1 MRLSFIIVTATLT
14 IFITAVN
21 NKPPQFL
28 PASGAQPTASVATS
42 SLPGTSVTRIVAVNP
57 RRYSDPIEYHLV
69 HDSPASTAFEITDA
83 NRLTGV
89 VTVARQVVAA
99 AGAATSL
106 SAVVDISVV
115 AVDAAAQN
123 LTNTTVVGVRVVV
136 DPSANASGNASC
148 SAYCSA
154 NYNSSYGLPHNASC
168 SAPSNATC
176 SAYCIAI
183 YNSSY
188 GTAPSNVSC
197 SSPVNTSSSGVP
209 TNGSSSSVPSNASCS
224 AYCSAVYNS
233 SSSFRAAPGI
243 NASCSVPSNTSCSV
257 PSNTS
262 CTVPSNASCNA
273 PCNASSC
280 AMYSASGNST
290 VNNASCGVVSRL
302 AWSTFPPTV
311 YVSEN
316 AGVGTSVA
324 VVRAVGN
331 IGPVKYLVTGNA
343 FGHFNIHNDTVL

>member
-1 MRLSFIIVTATLT
+1 MMLSVIIVTATLT
-14 IFITAVN
+14 VFITAVN
-21 NKPPQFL
+21 NKPPRFL
-28 PASGAQPTASVATS
+28 PVTGAQPTASVATS
-42 SLPGTSVTRIVAVNP
+42 SLPGTSVIRIVAVNP
-57 RRYSDPIEYHLV
+57 RRYSDSIEYHLV
-69 HDSPASTAFEITDA
+69 YDSQASTAFEITDA

-89 VTVARQVVAA
+89 VTVARQFVAA
-99 AGAATSL
+99 AGAATSF
-106 SAVVDISVV
+106 STVVNISVV
-115 AVDAAAQN
+115 AVNTAAQN

-154 NYNSSYGLPHNASC
+154 NYNSSYGLPDNASC

-176 SAYCIAI
+176 SAYCIAV

-188 GTAPSNVSC
+188 GTTPSNVSC

-209 TNGSSSSVPSNASCS
+209 SNASSSNIPSNASCS
-224 AYCSAVYNS
+224 AFCSALYNS
-233 SSSFRAAPGI
+233 SSSFGAAPGN
-243 NASCSVPSNTSCSV
+243 NASRSVPSNTSCSV
-257 PSNTS
+257 PSNAT

-273 PCNASSC
+273 PCNASFC
-280 AMYSASGNST
+280 MMYGNST

-302 AWSTFPPTV
+302 AWSTFSPTA

-324 VVRAVGN
+324 VVHAVGN
-331 IGPVKYLVTGNA
+331 IGPVKYFISINA
-343 FGHFNIHNDTVL
+343 LGYFYIHNDTVR